1 MELEVAA
8 VKQDAGLCR
17 CCHSEGCFKDLNE
30 EYVWMDETVNY
41 GEMLQECF
49 NIRILQYPNSNGINR
64 ASRLICEDCAAR
76 LREACTFRK
85 QVLGNEKKLAEML
98 EHMETEADSKDQ
110 SFTIEVKTESEDI
123 DIEEHGVTTQ
133 SYTGPAEC
141 YVRVTRKALFDK
153 MQKQNLPSLED
164 KLEYLK
170 KYLLSYDDY
179 SDEQS
184 KAVLRRFWTLKAYF
198 KQRWNKANRTQNLF
212 YKKNSEWLKG
222 TFDIPTTVN
231 FGRERTSDLHVKSEV
246 RNAGAAVDPLIH
258 RSGISKCERNISLSQ
273 RYLEIRRTI

>member
-98 EHMETEADSKDQ
+98 EHMETEDSKDQ

-141 YVRVTRKALFDK
+141 YVKVTKKALYEQ
-153 MQKQNLPSLED
+153 MQQQNLPTLED

-170 KYLLSYDDY
+170 EYLLSFDDY
-179 SDEQS
+179 TDEQYED
-184 KAVLRRFWTLKAYF
+184 LTNRFKTLKAQF
-198 KQRWNKANRTQNLF
+198 KKRWYKAHRFQSEF
-212 YKKNSEWLKG
+212 YKRNSEWLKG
-222 TFDIPTTVN
+222 TFAIPKTVN
-231 FGRERTSDLHVKSEV
+231 FGRERTSTDLHVKSED
-246 RNAGAAVDPLIH
+246 RSCRAAVDPLIH

>member
-41 GEMLQECF
+41 GGMLQECF
-49 NIRILQYPNSNGINR
+49 NIKILQYPYSNGING

-98 EHMETEADSKDQ
+98 DHMEAEDSKDQ
-110 SFTIEVKTESEDI
+110 AFTIEVKTEPENI

-141 YVRVTRKALFDK
+141 YVKVTRKALFDK
-153 MQKQNLPSLED
+153 MQKQELSTFD
-164 KLEYLK
+164 KKLEYLK
-170 KYLLSYDDY
+170 KYLLSFDDY
-179 SDEQS
+179 SVEQS
-184 KAVLRRFWTLKAYF
+184 KAVLRRFWSLKAYF
-198 KQRWNKANRTQNLF
+198 KKRWNKANRSQKLF
-212 YKKNSEWLKG
+212 YTKNSEWLKG
-222 TFDIPTTVN
+222 TFAIPITVN
-231 FGRERTSDLHVKSEV
+231 YGREGTSTDLHVKSED
-246 RNAGAAVDPLIH
+246 RNAGAAVDKLIH
-258 RSGISKCERNISLSQ
+258 RSGISKSERISLSQ